1 MKRGSKAQISNIFG
15 TAFRAKVKFPGLYE
29 RDVQLMKRQ
38 DVHATT
44 VINPAATT
52 VTTYTNLTLTLELLL
67 LLPPQLL

>member
-15 TAFRAKVKFPGLYE
+15 TVFRAKVKLPGLYE
-29 RDVQLMKRQ
+29 RNVQLIKRL

-44 VINPAATT
+44 VINTAA
-52 VTTYTNLTLTLELLL
+52 TTYTNVTLTLQLLF